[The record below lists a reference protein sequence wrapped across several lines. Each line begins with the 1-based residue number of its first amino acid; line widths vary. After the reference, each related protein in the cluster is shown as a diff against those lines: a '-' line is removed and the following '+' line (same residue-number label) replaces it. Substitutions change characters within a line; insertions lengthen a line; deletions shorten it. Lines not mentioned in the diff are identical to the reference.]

1 MKRAEVFA
9 TLKTANQLVDKMVTV
24 SKDSKEY
31 QDWAEELYWVMEILT
46 MGYHPW
52 YSVHLSKKTGHYYI
66 RVAD

>member
-9 TLKTANQLVDKMVTV
+9 TLKTVNQLVDKMTTV
-24 SKDSKEY
+24 STDSKEY
-31 QDWAEELYWVMEILT
+31 QDWADELYWAMEILT

-66 RVAD
+66 KVAD